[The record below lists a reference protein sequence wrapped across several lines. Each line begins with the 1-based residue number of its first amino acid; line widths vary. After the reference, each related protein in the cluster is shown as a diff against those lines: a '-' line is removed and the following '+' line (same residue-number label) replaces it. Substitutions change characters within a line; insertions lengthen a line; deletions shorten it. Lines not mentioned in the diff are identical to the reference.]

1 MKYDFNQIVRRE
13 GTNSVKYDMR
23 EKVFGQGNVIPLWVA
38 DMDFSTPDFI
48 RKAVIKRAK
57 HHVYGYSFR
66 GEGWYS
72 SIIKWFKEQHNWEI
86 EKDQIVFSPG
96 IVPAINLCVQ
106 AFTKE
111 GEGVI
116 VQPPVYYPFFSAVE
130 HNNRKLVLNP
140 LKLENGRLCFDFDDL
155 ERKIKTQQPKMLLL
169 CSPHNPGGSVWTREE
184 LQSLADICIQNKVL
198 IISDEIHCDL
208 VLYGNKHIPMATLSK
223 AVANHTVACVAP
235 SKTFNLA
242 GMATSSVIIPNEEL
256 RERFEESIE
265 RVHVGMG
272 NVFGNVASEAAYKH
286 GAAWLKQL
294 LKYIE
299 SNIDHTI
306 AFLEHNTPV
315 IKAIRPEATYMVWL
329 DCRKLDMPDDE
340 LWKFMI
346 HEAGVGLNRGDMFGK
361 GGEGFLRMNVACP
374 RITLDVA
381 LSNIRKA
388 IRKET

>member
-1 MKYDFNQIVRRE
+1 MKYDFDQIVRRE
-13 GTNSVKYDMR
+13 GTDSVKYDMR
-23 EKVFGQGNVIPLWVA
+23 KNIFGKEDVIPLWVA
-38 DMDFSTPDFI
+38 DMDFPTPDFI
-48 RKAVIKRAK
+48 REAMTKRAG
-57 HHVYGYSFR
+57 HPVYGYSFR
-66 GEGWYS
+66 GKDYFK
-72 SIIKWFKEQHNWEI
+72 SIINWFKEQHNWEI
-86 EKDQIVFSPG
+86 EKDWILFSPG
-96 IVPAINLCVQ
+96 IVPAVNFCVQ

-130 HNNRKLVLNP
+130 NNHRKLVINP

-155 ERKIKTQQPKMLLL
+155 EIKIETQQPKMLLL

-184 LQSLADICIQNKVL
+184 LQTLADICIQNQVL

-208 VLYGNKHIPMATLSK
+208 VLNGNRHIPVATLSETVSK
-223 AVANHTVACVAP
+223 HTITCVAA

-242 GMATSSVIIPNEEL
+242 GMATSSVIISNEEL
-256 RERFEESIE
+256 RELFEESIE
-265 RVHVGMG
+265 RAHVGMG

-286 GAAWLKQL
+286 GAEWLKQL

-299 SNIDHTI
+299 GNIDHSI
-306 AFLEHNTPV
+306 AFLEQHAPGIT
-315 IKAIRPEATYMVWL
+315 AIRPEATYMIWL
-329 DCRKLDMPDDE
+329 DCRKLGMPDEE

-374 RITLDVA
+374 KVTLNRA

-388 IRKET
+388 LRKET